1 MVYKMAKSGIS
12 SAKKPRK
19 KRQSINFLTPRE
31 RSKPKEKTTPENGD
45 QDSQYGDS
53 DMDLSSGNK
62 RIKIVSSTPKSSP
75 TGHRDDSSS
84 ESVLKTPVAREK
96 KKTSGR
102 PAHTTV
108 ITTENDNHDITK
120 EIARKPATDKGGQE
134 KEMKTSTKT
143 KKRKRPSVNFV
154 AYKER
159 RRVSHHQSN
168 TGHTLKRG
176 ENVDSDAKAFNSSV
190 SSISR
195 LSNNHISKLSDSCS
209 DSQSIEHSTGVLV
222 SSKTSQK
229 RKMAGEKELQATPGR
244 EAKKRKT
251 SKTASPANSSLTPT
265 SSSTRGRPKSRKSS
279 GIHTALDRIRDLKV
293 TKKSFEKWK
302 PLSKVTI
309 AFVEDI
315 MKSVTLSVIAEANL
329 ETDEGAG
336 KCLATLK
343 RRVMERIPTLKAP
356 HTKGDYRKMESENR
370 LSEDA
375 YLEKSRELNILN
387 KKIEEEQKLLD
398 KQTAMVGDLTKQLEK
413 FEHELEILERDK
425 AHPLIR
431 QSKDVLNLPM
441 LPDDFFIE
449 DEIFEQSLDEFKS
462 PEERHLCETLL
473 DLRQN
478 NKDADV
484 GKWMEKLTD
493 FAKELQE

>member
-1 MVYKMAKSGIS
+1 
-12 SAKKPRK
+12 
-19 KRQSINFLTPRE
+19 
-31 RSKPKEKTTPENGD
+31 
-45 QDSQYGDS
+45 
-53 DMDLSSGNK
+53 
-62 RIKIVSSTPKSSP
+62 
-75 TGHRDDSSS
+75 
-84 ESVLKTPVAREK
+84 
-96 KKTSGR
+96 
-102 PAHTTV
+102 
-108 ITTENDNHDITK
+108 
-120 EIARKPATDKGGQE
+120 
-134 KEMKTSTKT
+134 MKTSTKT

-154 AYKER
+154 AYKEQ

-176 ENVDSDAKAFNSSV
+176 ENVDSDAKAFNSSL
-190 SSISR
+190 SSINR

-265 SSSTRGRPKSRKSS
+265 SSSTRVRPKSRKSS

-387 KKIEEEQKLLD
+387 KRIEEEQKLLD
-398 KQTAMVGDLTKQLEK
+398 KQTAMVGDFTKQLEK

-441 LPDDFFIE
+441 LPDDFFNE

-462 PEERHLCETLL
+462 VEERHLCETLL

-484 GKWMEKLTD
+484 GKWIEKLTD
-493 FAKELQE
+493 FAKELHE